1 MAALGLEANMLGYH
15 THFLAAGR
23 NGQSRRLPIS
33 R

>member
-1 MAALGLEANMLGYH
+1 MAALGLGANMLGYH

-23 NGQSRRLPIS
+23 NVRHRRLPIS